1 MSTLQVATTTGLKTA
16 DTAAN
21 GNTLGMRDGNGGFAA
36 NIITGTNLVTTGNI
50 TGAVSTQT
58 TAFTAGSARD
68 YICDATTASYA
79 VTMPSA
85 ASNVGVEYWF
95 TKYDNS
101 GHTVT
106 LTGVLGTNTL
116 TTQYTHLR
124 VVSDGT
130 NWYGA
135 A

>member
-1 MSTLQVATTTGLKTA
+1 MSTVSVATTTGLKTA

-21 GNTLGMRDGNGGFAA
+21 GNTIGLRDGNGGFAA
-36 NIITGTNLVTTGNI
+36 NIITGTNLVTTGNL

-58 TAFTAGSARD
+58 AAFTVGAARD
-68 YICDATTASYA
+68 YVVDATTASYA
-79 VTMPSA
+79 VTMTSA
-85 ASNVGVEYWF
+85 ASNAGVEYWF
-95 TKYDNS
+95 TKFDNS

-124 VVSDGT
+124 VFSDGV